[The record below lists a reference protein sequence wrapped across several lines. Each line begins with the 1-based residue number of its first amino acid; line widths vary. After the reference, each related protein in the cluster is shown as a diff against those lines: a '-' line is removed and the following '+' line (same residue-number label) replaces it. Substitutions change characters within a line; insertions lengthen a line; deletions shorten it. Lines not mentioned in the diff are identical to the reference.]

1 MTYLPL
7 IVCAAILLIN
17 LPSGQ
22 GAPLETI
29 ETMEFQGPLATGTE
43 VRAKRFSPLL
53 FGIAWILGTNFAAG
67 VARAASSANRNLHE
81 TRLQLENVPANT
93 SQSETSPEILPMPD
107 ALLVRPTRSTAED
120 TTPEVPR
127 GSAPFSPIVWNILSW
142 LTPAGFFL
150 KPVLQAA
157 AEAQLV
163 KESTR
168 VERDAPNEDAETSPG
183 TDSLEIPETA
193 NFVDFYERLRDIR
206 HQMGLDSNQTLT
218 LEAVLDNNSTRTL
231 EFVINVTPTGSRT
244 SPIVNFLYL
253 WLIIMIVCVGI
264 LGSIAI
270 YENAPRYIKKIQGSL
285 MRHKGPSTKGKD
297 MKQDLTDAV

>member
-1 MTYLPL
+1 M
-7 IVCAAILLIN
+7 
-17 LPSGQ
+17 
-22 GAPLETI
+22 
-29 ETMEFQGPLATGTE
+29 
-43 VRAKRFSPLL
+43 
-53 FGIAWILGTNFAAG
+53 
-67 VARAASSANRNLHE
+67 
-81 TRLQLENVPANT
+81 
-93 SQSETSPEILPMPD
+93 
-107 ALLVRPTRSTAED
+107 
-120 TTPEVPR
+120 
-127 GSAPFSPIVWNILSW
+127 VWNILSW

-231 EFVINVTPTGSRT
+231 EFVINVTPKVMGSRT
-244 SPIVNFLYL
+244 TPFVNFLYL
-253 WLIIMIVCVGI
+253 WLIIVIVCVGI

-270 YENAPRYIKKIQGSL
+270 YDNAPRYIKKIQGSL

>member
-1 MTYLPL
+1 
-7 IVCAAILLIN
+7 
-17 LPSGQ
+17 
-22 GAPLETI
+22 
-29 ETMEFQGPLATGTE
+29 
-43 VRAKRFSPLL
+43 
-53 FGIAWILGTNFAAG
+53 
-67 VARAASSANRNLHE
+67 
-81 TRLQLENVPANT
+81 
-93 SQSETSPEILPMPD
+93 MPN

-120 TTPEVPR
+120 ATPEVPR
-127 GSAPFSPIVWNILSW
+127 GSAPFSPVVWNILSW

-168 VERDAPNEDAETSPG
+168 VERDAPNEDAETSPE

-231 EFVINVTPTGSRT
+231 EFVIHVMSTGSRT